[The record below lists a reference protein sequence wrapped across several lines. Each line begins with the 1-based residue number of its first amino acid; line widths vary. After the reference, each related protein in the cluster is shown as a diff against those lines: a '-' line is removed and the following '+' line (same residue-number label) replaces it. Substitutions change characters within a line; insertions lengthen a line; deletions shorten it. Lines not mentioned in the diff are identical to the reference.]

1 MIYGNGLRLRA
12 IEKDDLPRFV
22 RWLNDPEVRENLLL
36 FAPMS
41 LDEEEEWYSSMLKRP
56 KEERP
61 LAIEIELGGEWLPIG
76 NIGLFK
82 IEWHAR
88 SAEVGLFI
96 GEKQYWNRGYGS
108 EALRV
113 MVGYAFDFLNLNKVY
128 LHVYETNP
136 RGIRAYQKVGFV
148 EEGRLRQD
156 VYKNGRYIDVLV
168 MSILR
173 SEWYSRAE

>member
-41 LDEEEEWYSSMLKRP
+41 LDEEEEWYNGVLKRP

-61 LAIEIELGGEWLPIG
+61 LAIEIEIGGEWLPIG
-76 NIGLFK
+76 NIGLMKF
-82 IEWHAR
+82 EWHAR
-88 SAEVGLFI
+88 NAEVGLFI

-148 EEGRLRQD
+148 EEGRLRQE

-173 SEWYSRAE
+173 SEWYSNRD

>member
-12 IEKDDLPRFV
+12 IEKEDIPRFV

-41 LDEEEEWYSSMLKRP
+41 LDEEEEWYNSVLKRP

-61 LAIEIELGGEWLPIG
+61 LAIEIEIGGEWLTIG
-76 NIGLFK
+76 NISLMR
-82 IEWHAR
+82 IDWHAR
-88 SAEVGLFI
+88 HSEVGLFI

-128 LHVYETNP
+128 LNVYETNP

-148 EEGRLRQD
+148 EEGRLRQE

-173 SEWYSRAE
+173 SEWYSSRD

>member
-1 MIYGNGLRLRA
+1 MLYGNGLRLRA

-22 RWLNDPEVRENLLL
+22 RWLNDPEVRENLLI

-41 LDEEEEWYSSMLKRP
+41 LDEEEEWYSGILKRP

-61 LAIEIELGGEWLPIG
+61 LVIEIETGGEWLPIG
-76 NIGLFK
+76 NISLMR

-88 SAEVGLFI
+88 HAEVGLFI

-108 EALRV
+108 QALRL
-113 MVGYAFDFLNLNKVY
+113 MLGYAFDFLNLNKVY
-128 LHVYETNP
+128 LNVYETNL

-148 EEGRLRQD
+148 EEGRLRQE
-156 VYKNGRYIDVLV
+156 VYKNGRYLDVLV

-173 SEWYSRAE
+173 SEWYSNRD